1 MIPQV
6 TPEQAAEAL
15 RRKPDAVYLDVRSE
29 PEFRAA
35 HPRGAYNVPVV
46 FFDAAQH
53 PQRNADFERVVQ
65 ATFPPDTVLFVGCQ
79 SGVRSQHAAE
89 ILRSLGYR
97 EVSNVA
103 GGFGGSPAARGWRDS
118 GLPVENGDPPGRG
131 YAELNKR
138 PD

>member
-6 TPEQAAEAL
+6 TPEHAAEIL
-15 RRKPDAVYLDVRSE
+15 RRQPDAAYLDVRSE
-29 PEFRAA
+29 SEFRVG
-35 HPRGAYNVPVV
+35 HPRGAYNVPVL
-46 FFDAAQH
+46 FFDAARR
-53 PQRNADFERVVQ
+53 PQRNTEFERVVR
-65 ATFPPDTVLFVGCQ
+65 AAFPQETVLLVGCQ

-118 GLPVENGDPPGRG
+118 GLPVEIGDSAGRV
-131 YAELNKR
+131 YEELKKL
-138 PD
+138 PA

>member
-6 TPEQAAEAL
+6 TPEQAAETL
-15 RRKPDAVYLDVRSE
+15 RRKPDAAYLDVRSE
-29 PEFRAA
+29 AEFRAA

-46 FFDAAQH
+46 FFDAAQR
-53 PQRNADFERVVQ
+53 PLRNTDFERVVQ
-65 ATFPPDTVLFVGCQ
+65 AIFPTDSLLLVGCQ

-118 GLPVENGDPPGRG
+118 GLPVESGDPPGRS
-131 YAELNKR
+131 YAELKQR
-138 PD
+138 PA

>member
-29 PEFRAA
+29 AEFRAA
-35 HPRGAYNVPVV
+35 HPRGAYNVPVF
-46 FFDAAQH
+46 FFDATH
-53 PQRNADFERVVQ
+53 RPQRNADFERVVQ

-79 SGVRSQHAAE
+79 SGVRSQAAAE
-89 ILRSLGYR
+89 VLRALGYR
-97 EVSNVA
+97 EVANVA

-118 GLPVENGDPPGRG
+118 GLPVDSGDPPARSYG
-131 YAELNKR
+131 ELKNR
-138 PD
+138 AD